1 VRHEDALTGACESD
15 HEEQSGQVYVDDQS
29 DLAVA
34 GVAFECDLHHQA
46 DAARV
51 RLVHDRDDG
60 REGPVVGS
68 R

>member
-15 HEEQSGQVYVDDQS
+15 HEEQSGQVDVDDQS

-34 GVAFECDLHHQA
+34 GVALECDLDHQA

-60 REGPVVGS
+60 REGP
-68 R
+68 